1 MNLLIRADADHK
13 IGHGHIMRCFALG
26 QTCKTQGGSV
36 TFLSYC
42 DSKSLRQRILD
53 EGFEFIAVDKSCPEP
68 SDLDLVLKIMSKINQ
83 QKQSD
88 SWLVLDG
95 YHFNSEYQRTIK
107 AAGYRLLVVDD
118 TAHLDY
124 YFADII
130 LNQNIYAKDLKYS
143 RPAKTRLLLGS
154 RYVLLRSEFIVLKD
168 WKRQKPK
175 RARHVLVTL
184 GGADPDNVTLQIVNA
199 LKKAN
204 ISDIEVTV
212 VVGASNPNLGLLKAA
227 VADKPFA
234 MNIVGNVKNI
244 ADLMVRADVAVS
256 AGGSTCWEL
265 AFMGV
270 PSLVVVLAEN
280 QRLNAEGLEKAGF
293 AINLG
298 KSPLAMDN
306 LKRSLKRVIFSDGLW
321 AQMASNGQA
330 LIDGK
335 GNQRVFSALAED
347 KVFLRK
353 VREDDCKLLWEW
365 ANEKEVRKWSFSSE
379 PIAWRDHQKWFTGKF
394 KDPNCF
400 HFIAT
405 DIIGNAAGQ
414 IRFDVADDTAEAH
427 ITIDR
432 DMRGSGIGS
441 RLLRVAVDQLK
452 DLVPIKY
459 IRGHVLPENIAS
471 IRVFKK
477 AGFKKKEIVVIHGER
492 CIRFEMKLNIK
503 LERPNYE

>member
-26 QTCKTQGGSV
+26 QACKDRGGSV

-42 DSKSLRQRILD
+42 DSKSLRQRIID
-53 EGFEFIAVDKSCPEP
+53 EGFEFIAIDKSCPEP

-107 AAGYRLLVVDD
+107 EAGYRLLVVDD

-143 RPAKTRLLLGS
+143 CPAKTRLLLGS

-184 GGADPDNVTLQIVNA
+184 GGADPDNMTLQIIDA

-212 VVGASNPNLGLLKAA
+212 VVGASSPNLDLLKAA

-234 MNIVGNVKNI
+234 MNILDNVKNM

-256 AGGSTCWEL
+256 SGGSTCWEMS
-265 AFMGV
+265 FMKL
-270 PSLVVVLAEN
+270 PFFTFVLADN
-280 QRLNAEGLEKAGF
+280 QRDISNGVAKAGI
-293 AINLG
+293 AINCG
-298 KSPLAMDN
+298 WYYEIDSVSFA
-306 LKRSLKRVIFSDGLW
+306 KRFIKLINDRNHRSKMSERAGE
-321 AQMASNGQA
+321 
-330 LIDGK
+330 LIDGA
-335 GNQRVFSALAED
+335 G
-347 KVFLRK
+347 
-353 VREDDCKLLWEW
+353 
-365 ANEKEVRKWSFSSE
+365 ANR
-379 PIAWRDHQKWFTGKF
+379 
-394 KDPNCF
+394 
-400 HFIAT
+400 
-405 DIIGNAAGQ
+405 IIS
-414 IRFDVADDTAEAH
+414 T
-427 ITIDR
+427 
-432 DMRGSGIGS
+432 M
-441 RLLRVAVDQLK
+441 L
-452 DLVPIKY
+452 IK
-459 IRGHVLPENIAS
+459 P
-471 IRVFKK
+471 
-477 AGFKKKEIVVIHGER
+477 
-492 CIRFEMKLNIK
+492 
-503 LERPNYE
+503 